1 MSSLILASLA
11 ALALLI
17 VVHVATPYLR
27 FLEGTPRSVWL
38 SFAGGVSVAYVFVHF
53 MPELAASQQDVAEA
67 AGELAG
73 GLTGGLA
80 LAGRHVFLIALV
92 GLLTFYGLHRL
103 AQVSRSKRQGAPVKA
118 GRGLDGA
125 AEASTSPRVFWIHMA
140 SFGAYNLLVGYLLLH
155 REVMTLRSLAFF
167 AVAMALHFVVTDYG
181 LNDDHKAPYR
191 RVGRWL
197 LVAAVSLGW
206 ALGLVTSIPTWAVAS
221 LTAFLGGGVVLNVL
235 KEEVPSER
243 QSRFWA
249 FAGGAAGYAALL
261 LAL

>member
-1 MSSLILASLA
+1 MSLLPSLA
-11 ALALLI
+11 ALLLL
-17 VVHVATPYLR
+17 VFVHVATPSLR
-27 FLEGTPRSVWL
+27 VLDGSPRSVWL
-38 SFAGGVSVAYVFVHF
+38 SIAGGVSVAYVFVHF
-53 MPELAASQQDVAEA
+53 MPELAASQEAVAEA
-67 AGELAG
+67 AGDLAG
-73 GLTGGLA
+73 GLR
-80 LAGRHVFLIALV
+80 LAGRHVFLIALA
-92 GLLTFYGLHRL
+92 GLLAFYGLHRL
-103 AQVSRSKRQGAPVKA
+103 AQDSRSRREGRPVPA
-118 GRGLDGA
+118 GRGSGPQ

-191 RVGRWL
+191 RVGRWV
-197 LVAAVSLGW
+197 LVAAVGLGW
-206 ALGLVTSIPTWAVAS
+206 ALGLATSVPAWAVAS

-249 FAGGAAGYAALL
+249 FAGGAAAYAALL
-261 LAL
+261 LTI

>member
-1 MSSLILASLA
+1 MPPLFLASLA
-11 ALALLI
+11 ALVLLI
-17 VVHVATPYLR
+17 VVHIATPYLKV
-27 FLEGTPRSVWL
+27 LEGSPRSVWL
-38 SFAGGVSVAYVFVHF
+38 SLAGGVSVAYVFVHF

-67 AGELAG
+67 AGN
-73 GLTGGLA
+73 LTGGLA

-103 AQVSRSKRQGAPVKA
+103 AQVSRSKQQGAPVKA
-118 GRGLDGA
+118 GRASEGA
-125 AEASTSPRVFWIHMA
+125 AEAATSPRVFWIHMA

-167 AVAMALHFVVTDYG
+167 AVAMALHLVVTDYG

-191 RVGRWL
+191 RMGRWL
-197 LVAAVSLGW
+197 LVAAVSVGW
-206 ALGLVTSIPTWAVAS
+206 ALGVATSVPAWAVAS

-249 FAGGAAGYAALL
+249 FAGGAAGYAVLL